1 METFAYPQPRWDLE
15 NENLKLENMIHIY
28 QEEIEIL
35 KNENEKLQMHIK
47 YLEESLAIKT
57 FELPDVEEV
66 DK

>member
-1 METFAYPQPRWDLE
+1 
-15 NENLKLENMIHIY
+15 MIHIY